1 MGWLLDV
8 AKSQI
13 TSRFCP
19 MPFTNFVLSSY
30 GTYRPCCEY
39 EGGLEERG
47 EQLQLSTTGFHEA
60 WNSKAL
66 RDLRLKFLSGIKPK
80 ECWKCWR
87 EEAAGI
93 KSLRQAVLEPFS
105 IKDVLSFK
113 NFVNIATGFR
123 SPRSLNLGLSNLCN
137 LKCRI
142 CGPLS
147 STMWEKEYLEK
158 DGLVL
163 DNQSK
168 NTLNDANCKTLKEWL
183 PNLDRIEVLGGEP
196 LMNKEFYKLLDICL
210 ASGYAKN
217 LTIHCNS
224 NGTVFSKRFV
234 ELFDEFKSVSL
245 YFSID
250 DLGDRFTFQRYPA
263 KWESV
268 EKNLRKYE
276 RARKSTTEL
285 GIVATVS
292 LFNVFY
298 VPEFIEWI
306 SSHSIK
312 PTFHILHAPD
322 YFSIVNLP
330 DACKKYVTERLK
342 SIDDWPYSDN
352 REEIQGM
359 IQFMNMPGNPNSVR
373 EALAEI
379 ENIDKHRGNSFHRT
393 FPEMA
398 ELLHSAYIRLDL

>member
-1 MGWLLDV
+1 MKGILEA
-8 AKSQI
+8 AKSQVL
-13 TSRFCP
+13 SRFCP

-30 GTYRPCCEY
+30 GTYRPCCEF
-39 EGGLEERG
+39 EGGLEQGGERL
-47 EQLQLSTTGFHEA
+47 ELSTVDFHQA

-87 EEAAGI
+87 EEAGGI

-105 IKDVLSFK
+105 IKDIFSFK

-147 STMWEKEYLEK
+147 STLWEKEYLER
-158 DGLVL
+158 DGIVL

-168 NTLNDANCKTLKEWL
+168 DTLNDANCKTLREWL

-196 LMNKEFYKLLDICL
+196 LMNKEFYKLLEICL
-210 ASGYAKN
+210 DSGYAKN

-224 NGTVFSKRFV
+224 NGTVYSKRFV
-234 ELFDEFKSVSL
+234 ERFEEFKDISL

-250 DLGDRFTFQRYPA
+250 DLGDRFTYQRYPA
-263 KWESV
+263 KWDTV
-268 EKNLRKYE
+268 QQNLKKYE
-276 RARKSTTEL
+276 IARKATTEL
-285 GIVATVS
+285 GIVCTVS

-298 VPEFIEWI
+298 IPEFVAWI

-312 PTFHILHAPD
+312 PTFHILHAPEF
-322 YFSIVNLP
+322 FSIVNLP
-330 DACKKYVTERLK
+330 DVCKKYVTERLQ
-342 SIDDWPYSDN
+342 SIESWPYPEN

-359 IQFMNMPGNPNSVR
+359 IQFMNMPGNPRSVH
-373 EALAEI
+373 EARAEI
-379 ENIDKHRGNSFHRT
+379 EKVDKHRGSSFRET

-398 ELLHSAYIRLDL
+398 ELLYSA